1 MTGNHFFAVGVGLL
15 FQKFLWIPSFPFFAS
30 VERLRL
36 SMVERGGGWKPTLR
50 LRFADDVVPSA
61 QTDHGFREGLTC
73 TRLESPLP

>member
-36 SMVERGGGWKPTLR
+36 SMVERGGGWKPNGTY
-50 LRFADDVVPSA
+50 F
-61 QTDHGFREGLTC
+61 G
-73 TRLESPLP
+73 